1 MAIAN
6 TPSLNA
12 STRAVADML
21 LIVVQSGVR
30 SRHPI

>member
-12 STRAVADML
+12 S
-21 LIVVQSGVR
+21 SR
-30 SRHPI
+30 SVSKWSPIPEEFGSERTF